1 MQASSARFGRDV
13 ISSHDVALRCDVLDP
28 VGKQVVTRLNV
39 TGGNISVDSTRKTR
53 RQCSL
58 TLQDPDGVLVPDTA
72 TSMLQPYSGYMLRIY
87 RGMHWRYDNT
97 TELLPLGTFAPYNP
111 QINDTDDNLEIK
123 LTGYDRSK
131 IISRLRWTEPRTIIS
146 GTNTAQAIRDILN
159 DRMPGLQFNFVP
171 TNATVPAM
179 ILGVSA
185 DQADPWDDACKIAA
199 ADGMELFFDEN
210 DVVVLRKIPD
220 PDTDPIVSTF
230 EEGPNCTITSLNRAN
245 DGEQMYTG
253 VVVYTEGS
261 EVVNPIRVEVW
272 RTDTTLRIPYFFQ
285 TSLITTEAQAI
296 ATATTLLRRVG
307 RAEFSVGLDVITDP
321 RQQVG
326 DVVRIKRQ
334 RTKLDHPFVVS
345 SLTIPLDSESLASI
359 QTEQRRMA

>member
-1 MQASSARFGRDV
+1 
-13 ISSHDVALRCDVLDP
+13 
-28 VGKQVVTRLNV
+28 
-39 TGGNISVDSTRKTR
+39 
-53 RQCSL
+53 
-58 TLQDPDGVLVPDTA
+58 
-72 TSMLQPYSGYMLRIY
+72 
-87 RGMHWRYDNT
+87 
-97 TELLPLGTFAPYNP
+97 
-111 QINDTDDNLEIK
+111 
-123 LTGYDRSK
+123 
-131 IISRLRWTEPRTIIS
+131 
-146 GTNTAQAIRDILN
+146 
-159 DRMPGLQFNFVP
+159 
-171 TNATVPAM
+171 VPAM

-185 DQADPWDDACKIAA
+185 DQADPWDDATKIAA

-230 EEGPNCTITSLNRAN
+230 EEGPTCTITSLNRAN

-253 VVVYTEGS
+253 VVVYSEGS

-272 RTDTTLRIPYFFQ
+272 RTDTNLRIPYFFP
-285 TSLITTEAQAI
+285 TSLITTEEQAI

-307 RAEFSVGLDVITDP
+307 RSEFSVGMEVITDP

-326 DVVRIKRQ
+326 DVVRVKRG

-345 SLTIPLDSESLASI
+345 SLTIPMDSESLASL